1 MKRLLSVLALMLL
14 VVAAGQLS
22 AQTRRTIA
30 EIKEVVSFTSDSSKF
45 HGESVEVEG
54 IVVTDPRDWYQA
66 VESTVRYSFWIQAE
80 GQGGPNSGLQIR
92 LNDGSQAGGTGI
104 TSLRRGMRVRLK
116 GVVSYFMGEIQINL
130 STNDEI
136 EILGSGVPL
145 AEKPVI
151 PIGDL
156 NIGDHVPG
164 VSAQVETGTQWEGTY
179 VTLRNVRVTRV
190 TGTASRGSF
199 HVSDND
205 GNEMLIWDAHK
216 DMRARTGG
224 FNFPA
229 VGVVFTQISGIVY
242 HRAFDKPGSYEVHP
256 WSPEDLVAD
265 PTTVPPTMGNIS
277 RNPVCP
283 TPAQSVQV
291 SVPVTHN
298 AGTAI
303 TRVSL
308 KYGTVATGGT
318 PMTVEMTRQGDNYVG
333 TIPAQAAGT
342 FVYYRVEAI
351 DANGNST
358 RDIPVTAPF
367 FYTVNENGCTIRDIQ
382 FANHSQYSNN
392 DREINFPSGYRFH
405 TVTNVRGI
413 VTAVDQA
420 DNLGFVYI
428 QQRGQSSWA
437 GIQITGSGIAGL
449 AIGDSVSVT
458 GTVQE
463 SFGHTTINATEVNKL
478 GTATPIAPIRVPLS
492 TFATDAYV
500 AAESRAK
507 EQYEGMLIEIREA
520 TPLRVVQ
527 DKAEEQTFGGNVN
540 TNRRMDWRV
549 GTNRENELEGLR
561 IMTGGTTGTD
571 AASRSCGF
579 INNPEWQARLTP
591 GVDTFN
597 IDRSGRFCF
606 EYIRGIVFFGRSLWR
621 LQPRNNADIRPD
633 ATCPLVDDTVSRAQL
648 RVVNDF
654 VKLAPNPTRDVV
666 RLTSSGLMQSVEL
679 LDLTGRTVVRFRDLM
694 ATQTQLDLTGV
705 QGGTYIVR
713 VIDRQGLVS
722 NQRLILTP

>member
-1 MKRLLSVLALMLL
+1 MKRLLSVLALLLL
-14 VVAAGQLS
+14 VATVQLQ

-30 EIKEVVSFTSDSSKF
+30 EIKEVISFTSDSSRF

-66 VESTVRYSFWIQAE
+66 VEDRVRYSFWIQAE
-80 GQGGPNSGLQIR
+80 GQSGPNTGLQIR
-92 LNDGSQAGGTGI
+92 LNDGSQAGGTNI

-116 GVVSYFMGEIQINL
+116 GTVDYFTGEIQIAL

-136 EILGSGVPL
+136 EILGTGVPL
-145 AEKPVI
+145 AEKSVI
-151 PIGDL
+151 PIGEL

-164 VSAQVETGTQWEGTY
+164 VSAQVETGTRWEGTY
-179 VTLRNVRVTRV
+179 VTLRNVRVSRV

-199 HVSDND
+199 HVTDNE

-224 FNFPA
+224 FSLPA
-229 VGVVFTQISGIVY
+229 VGVVFTEISGIVY

-256 WSPEDLVAD
+256 WSPQDLVAD
-265 PTTVPPTMGNIS
+265 PATVPPTVGNIT

-283 TPAQSVQV
+283 TPTQSVQV

-298 AGTAI
+298 AGTAL

-308 KYGTVATGGT
+308 KYGTVASGGT
-318 PMTVEMTRQGDNYVG
+318 PMIVEMTQQGENYVG

-342 FVYYRVEAI
+342 FVYYRVEAV
-351 DANGNST
+351 DANGNSS
-358 RDIPVTAPF
+358 RDVPVTAPF
-367 FYTVNENGCTIRDIQ
+367 FYTVNEAGCTIRDIQ
-382 FANHSQYSNN
+382 FANHQHYSNN
-392 DREINFPSGYRFH
+392 EREINFASGYRFH
-405 TVTNVRGI
+405 TVTNVRGV

-428 QQRGQSSWA
+428 QQRGQTAWA
-437 GIQITGSGIAGL
+437 GIQITGSGIASL
-449 AIGDSVSVT
+449 AVGDSVSVT
-458 GTVQE
+458 GTVLE
-463 SFGHTTINATEVNKL
+463 NFGHTQINATEVTKV
-478 GTATPIAPIRVPLS
+478 GTAAPIVPVRVPLS
-492 TFATDAYV
+492 TFGTDAYNSS
-500 AAESRAK
+500 ESRAK

-527 DKAEEQTFGGNVN
+527 DSAEVQTFGGNIN

-549 GTNRENELEGLR
+549 GTNASNELEGLR

-579 INNPEWQARLTP
+579 INNPNWMARLTP

-606 EYIRGIVFFGRSLWR
+606 ESIRGILFFGRSLWR
-621 LQPRNNADIRPD
+621 LQPRNNNDLTPD
-633 ATCPLVDDTVSRAQL
+633 ASCPLRVSRKARL
-648 RVVNDF
+648 
-654 VKLAPNPTRDVV
+654 LPAEALSLYPNPARTWV
-666 RLTSSGLMQSVEL
+666 RVESTQPL
-679 LDLTGRTVVRFRDLM
+679 AEVEILDLTGRSIVRQTLSGTSDARLNTADLPAGIYVVR
-694 ATQTQLDLTGV
+694 AV
-705 QGGTYIVR
+705 
-713 VIDRQGLVS
+713 DRSGAVGQ
-722 NQRLILTP
+722 QRLVVLN